1 MKKEIDSR
9 FNVSN
14 KSLVFAKAKRLA
26 VEGVHFARFVR
37 NDLHEYDIGRQ
48 VLRSITAPGALIAE
62 ATDSE
67 SSADMHH
74 KFGVALKECRES
86 QYWIDVLEESN
97 LLHKERWALVQ
108 ALLNEVTA
116 MLVASRKTLKKQLR

>member
-1 MKKEIDSR
+1 
-9 FNVSN
+9 
-14 KSLVFAKAKRLA
+14 
-26 VEGVHFARFVR
+26 
-37 NDLHEYDIGRQ
+37 
-48 VLRSITAPGALIAE
+48 
-62 ATDSE
+62 
-67 SSADMHH
+67 MHH